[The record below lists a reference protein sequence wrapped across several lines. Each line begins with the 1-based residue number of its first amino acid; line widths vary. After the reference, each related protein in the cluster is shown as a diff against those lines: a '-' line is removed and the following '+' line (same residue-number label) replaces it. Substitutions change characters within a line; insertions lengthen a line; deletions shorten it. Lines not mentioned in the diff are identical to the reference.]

1 MSDVFRT
8 EAVLHATRRLSG
20 AVVLA
25 TPLSVRVLGLFFI
38 AILFCGVAFAS
49 VATYARK
56 ATVTGWLVPD
66 QGLIRAAN
74 SAGFVQSLKV
84 NEGDV
89 VTRGAKLAEIRIGTD
104 IVAGNV
110 GENLVQQLITEAD
123 ATRARAR
130 TRIERLDAE
139 SGQTATR
146 LVNLRNELEQVKIQ
160 TQLQEQRIELA
171 RQERA
176 RGEEIAPK
184 GLLALRELDQRRS
197 AALLAEQEL
206 ASQRR
211 QITAAERDI
220 ADMTARVGAIE
231 IEKKRHAPRVG
242 PSPTRRLADCRS
254 WPHQCPVASPWCRWL

>member
-1 MSDVFRT
+1 MSDLFRK

-20 AVVLA
+20 PVVLA
-25 TPLSVRVLGLFFI
+25 TPLSVRVRGLFFI
-38 AILFCGVAFAS
+38 AVLFCGVAFAS

-160 TQLQEQRIELA
+160 TQLQEQRLELA
-171 RQERA
+171 RQELV
-176 RGEEIAPK
+176 RGEEIATK
-184 GLLALRELDQRRS
+184 GFMSRRELDQRRS